1 MDGAN
6 SPDWKRHLKELGLVR
21 PRRTRVSP
29 EARPRLES
37 VSRGRLGED
46 LAVRYLESR
55 GVRVLARNV
64 AYPDGELDAVAR
76 DGDVLAFVEVRL
88 RRSVNRGSPS
98 ESVTAA
104 KRRRIQAAARRWLA
118 EHADRRVVRFDVVT
132 LVGEG
137 TALEIGWIKGAFDAS
152 S

>member
-1 MDGAN
+1 MSGAN

-21 PRRTRVSP
+21 PSRPRIAP
-29 EARPRLES
+29 DAGPRLES
-37 VSRGRLGED
+37 ASRGRLGED
-46 LAVRYLESR
+46 LAVRYLEAR

-64 AYPDGELDAVAR
+64 AYPDGELDAVVR
-76 DGDVLAFVEVRL
+76 DDGVLAFVEVRL

-118 EHADRRVVRFDVVT
+118 EHPDRRVVRFDVVT

-137 TALEIGWIKGAFDAS
+137 TALEIDWIKGAFDAS